1 MDPCLLIVYWR
12 RKVVKIINKSNEVF
26 SDKTLGF
33 NYFRFT
39 SICSTCH
46 ISFRDVAVTM
56 SSSWDVHVEEVSNLS
71 GRQRFAKDSPTLLL
85 QMILQLVLL
94 LSKRSLEDSSKGNL
108 SYGTD
113 HGCPKTSKMCNC
125 FRLQAS
131 FSSSV
136 NIYANEVC

>member
-46 ISFRDVAVTM
+46 ISFWDVAVTL

-71 GRQRFAKDSPTLLL
+71 GRQCFAKDSSHPF
-85 QMILQLVLL
+85 IAN
-94 LSKRSLEDSSKGNL
+94 DSAA
-108 SYGTD
+108 GT
-113 HGCPKTSKMCNC
+113 
-125 FRLQAS
+125 AS
-131 FSSSV
+131 FQ
-136 NIYANEVC
+136 EEPGRQLKG